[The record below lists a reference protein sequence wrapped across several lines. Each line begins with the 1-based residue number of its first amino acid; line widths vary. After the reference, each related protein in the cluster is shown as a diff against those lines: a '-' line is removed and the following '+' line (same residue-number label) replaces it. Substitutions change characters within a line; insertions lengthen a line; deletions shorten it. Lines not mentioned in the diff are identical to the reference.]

1 MDSISQ
7 DLLQVLRNVV
17 TQLPSLLTLL
27 VCLVIAI
34 IRWKRHP
41 KVSMLAG
48 LGLILIIFDE
58 LFYSG
63 AYIWIPRLFFAP
75 GSDQEHQTFFYLLGL
90 SSSLLFALSLGM
102 LLIAIFID
110 RNQRVG
116 GDAGA

>member
-7 DLLQVLRNVV
+7 DLLQVLRNVL

-34 IRWKRHP
+34 LRWKRHP

-75 GSDQEHQTFFYLLGL
+75 GSDQDHQRFFYLLGL
-90 SSSLLFALSLGM
+90 SSSILFAVALGT

-110 RNQRVG
+110 RKQKLG
-116 GDAGA
+116 

>member
-1 MDSISQ
+1 MDSINQ
-7 DLLQVLRNVV
+7 DLLQVLRNVL

-27 VCLVIAI
+27 VCLVIALL
-34 IRWKRHP
+34 RSKRHP

-48 LGLILIIFDE
+48 LGMILIIFDE

-63 AYIWIPRLFFAP
+63 AYIWIPRLFFAT
-75 GSDQEHQTFFYLLGL
+75 GSDRDHQTFFYLLGL

-110 RNQRVG
+110 RNQRVE